1 MAFEDVVT
9 VGLAMGSIGAA
20 AGLCYPLFSGAG
32 AQAMTKLQAY
42 QHAKVSKAAREL
54 DAIFVEIKPKG
65 LALAYGLG
73 PLVVALLLFLL
84 FDNIILAIAGAV
96 VGIVLPDFW
105 VRQTRAMRRQK
116 FQNQLVD
123 TLFVLSSSLRAGL
136 SLTQA
141 FEVLESEMPP
151 PASQEFGLM
160 IKEHRLGRTLEE
172 ALQSLNDRMPSEE
185 LHLITTAVMVA
196 RETGGDITNIITQL
210 IGTIREKRKLDDKVK
225 TLTIQGRL
233 QAYIMSGL
241 PVIFGLF
248 VQTVSPDYFQPMLQD
263 STGRMLIV
271 LAAVLW
277 VVGMVILFRMCKV
290 DI

>member
-9 VGLAMGSIGAA
+9 VGLAIGSIGAS
-20 AGLCYPLFSGAG
+20 AGLCYPLFSNAG
-32 AQAMTKLQAY
+32 TRVVGKLQTY
-42 QHAKVSKAAREL
+42 QQDKVRKATKEL
-54 DAIFVEIKPKG
+54 DAIFVEVKPKG
-65 LALAYGLG
+65 LALAYGIG
-73 PLVVALLLFLL
+73 PIVCGLLLFVL
-84 FDNIILAIAGAV
+84 FDNLILACAGGVA
-96 VGIVLPDFW
+96 GIVLPDLW
-105 VRQTRAMRRQK
+105 VRQTRAQRRVK
-116 FQNQLVD
+116 FENQLVD
-123 TLFVLSSSLRAGL
+123 SLFVLSSSLRAGL

-185 LHLITTAVMVA
+185 LHLITTAVVVA
-196 RETGGDITNIITQL
+196 RETGGDITSIITQL
-210 IGTIREKRKLDDKVK
+210 IGTIREKRKLSDKVK

-241 PVIFGLF
+241 PIVFAIFVRSF
-248 VQTVSPDYFQPMLQD
+248 TPNYFDPMLQD
-263 STGRMLIV
+263 HSGQMLLV
-271 LAAVLW
+271 LAGALW
-277 VVGMVILFRMCKV
+277 LVGMVLLFRMCKV